1 MRILG
6 LDYGEKRI
14 GVAICDEL
22 GLTAQGLP
30 TIIRKNKKHDWE
42 ILLSL
47 ISNYKVEKIVI
58 GYPVRLDG
66 SEGIQCEKVN
76 RFSILLVKQSFDFW
90 QRGPRSVLAS
100 FETIEVDGRPFFDD
114 VEERWPVGD
123 RPRAAGLGHAKY
135 LILPKNSNALP
146 GALFVVTTRDLG
158 TDPRNKGDGSL

>member
-76 RFSILLVKQSFDFW
+76 RFSILLVKTFSLPVIKWPETLSTKEAEEILIKSGIHWKKRKDKIDK
-90 QRGPRSVLAS
+90 LAACVILQGYLDS
-100 FETIEVDGRPFFDD
+100 I
-114 VEERWPVGD
+114 
-123 RPRAAGLGHAKY
+123 AK
-135 LILPKNSNALP
+135 
-146 GALFVVTTRDLG
+146 
-158 TDPRNKGDGSL
+158 